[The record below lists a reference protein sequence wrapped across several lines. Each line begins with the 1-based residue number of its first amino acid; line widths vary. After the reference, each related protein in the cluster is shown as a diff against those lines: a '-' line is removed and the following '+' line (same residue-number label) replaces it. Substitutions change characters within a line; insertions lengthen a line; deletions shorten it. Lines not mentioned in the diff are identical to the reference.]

1 MAAFTYKAVD
11 KTGASTSGLIE
22 ASSPTAARQEL
33 RARALLPLSVEP
45 TRKGGLGAVSI
56 FRKTRSRGIGG
67 RALTVVTRQLAT
79 LIGAGVR
86 IEDALKTV
94 ADQASSPRVASL
106 MLTLRADV
114 LDGQG
119 LAPALDAHPHV
130 FGAFYRASV
139 KAGET
144 SGRLGD
150 VMDHLADFVETR
162 SKNQQTV
169 QLALLYPA
177 ILALVSL
184 GVIVALLVY
193 VVPDIVKVFT
203 SRGAELPLLTRSL
216 ISISDFVAS
225 YGLIV
230 LAIVIGMVTLAGWL
244 LQRPAVRLMFD
255 RWTARAW
262 PMRHFVLKSNAT
274 QFAGTLATL
283 TVSRV
288 PLSEALEASSDTI
301 ANRFIRAKA
310 QAVGA
315 RVREGTALSKA
326 MHQAA
331 VFPPLLVAMVASGE
345 AGGTLGASLTRAAA
359 DQARDLDALVAALV
373 ALVEPAVLLLM
384 GGVVMLLVLSI
395 LLPIV
400 NLNNLVI

>member
-1 MAAFTYKAVD
+1 MAAFSYKAVD
-11 KTGASTSGLIE
+11 KAGAATSGLIE
-22 ASSPTAARQEL
+22 ASSAPAARAEL
-33 RARALLPLSVEP
+33 RARSLLPLSVQP
-45 TRKGGLGAVSI
+45 TKSKSGALFGGNRV
-56 FRKTRSRGIGG
+56 RGIGG

-79 LIGAGVR
+79 LIGAGLR

-94 ADQASSPRVASL
+94 ADQAGNPRVASL

-119 LAPALDAHPHV
+119 LAPTLDGHPHI

-139 KAGET
+139 RAGEA
-144 SGRLGD
+144 SGKLGE

-162 SKNQQTV
+162 SRNRQTV

-177 ILALVSL
+177 ILAVVSL

-193 VVPDIVKVFT
+193 VVPDIVRVFT
-203 SRGAELPLLTRSL
+203 ARGAELPLLTRSL
-216 ISISDFVAS
+216 IATSDFVATW
-225 YGLIV
+225 GLVV
-230 LAIVIGMVTLAGWL
+230 LGVVLGAGGLAAWAL
-244 LQRPAVRLMFD
+244 SKPRPRLWFD
-255 RWTARAW
+255 SWMARAW
-262 PMRHFVLKSNAT
+262 PMRHFVLKSAAV

-288 PLSEALEASSDTI
+288 PLTEALEAASDTI
-301 ANRFIRAKA
+301 GNRYIRARTQEA
-310 QAVGA
+310 GA
-315 RVREGTALSKA
+315 RVREGTALSQA
-326 MHQAA
+326 MHRAG
-331 VFPPLLVAMVASGE
+331 VFPPLLVAMVSSGE
-345 AGGTLGASLTRAAA
+345 AGGTLGPSLTRAAS
-359 DQARDLDALVAALV
+359 DQSRDLDALVSALV
-373 ALVEPAVLLLM
+373 ALVEPAVLLIM